1 MTQLARNPFEVYNDI
16 DGTPLEAGYLYFG
29 EYGQNPVTNP
39 VNVYWDSGFTN
50 IASQPIR
57 TINGFADRNG
67 SPAKIYVP
75 GNYSILIRDRKQ
87 QTIMSSLF
95 EEIESTAAAAGTVL
109 RRHLQLALLGSR
121 ECKLIFLAKQFH
133 FLPVRTPMFI
143 STMPDSFS
151 SNQMLRIGY

>member
-29 EYGQNPVTNP
+29 EYGQNPVTSP

-95 EEIESTAAAAGTVL
+95 EEIESTAAADGANNSYPYVISGLLPQQPAGGWSGFTATFTTGVAWVEGV
-109 RRHLQLALLGSR
+109 QVTFPGQT
-121 ECKLIFLAKQFH
+121 I
-133 FLPVRTPMFI
+133 
-143 STMPDSFS
+143 SFS
-151 SNQMLRIGY
+151 AST